1 MDPEWRRKE
10 AIRHFISYCPML
22 GELLD
27 KRLKAWGF

>member
-10 AIRHFISYCPML
+10 AIRHFISKSPML
-22 GELLD
+22 GEFLD

>member
-10 AIRHFISYCPML
+10 ALPHFVAESPAL
-22 GELLD
+22 GEFLD